1 MCNTLILIIIIM
13 QQDTNN
19 KTIVGAITI
28 PQETLAA
35 IRFGGGIPQLAAPVS
50 TALSTWGAIARPIR
64 STWAISIALTDA
76 AELLPQLLQDVVLAA
91 RGHARPGQ
99 RLTTPLPT

>member
-1 MCNTLILIIIIM
+1 M

-35 IRFGGGIPQLAAPVS
+35 IPQLAAHVS
-50 TALSTWGAIARPIR
+50 TALSTWGAIGTTDPVDLGDIHQ
-64 STWAISIALTDA
+64 ALTDA
-76 AELLPQLLQDVVLAA
+76 AELLPQLLQDVVLLREAMLA
-91 RGHARPGQ
+91 Q
-99 RLTTPLPT
+99 DNV

>member
-1 MCNTLILIIIIM
+1 M

-35 IRFGGGIPQLAAPVS
+35 IRFGGGIPQLAAHVS
-50 TALSTWGAIARPIR
+50 TALSTWGAIGTTDPVDLGDIHQ
-64 STWAISIALTDA
+64 ALTDA
-76 AELLPQLLQDVVLAA
+76 AELLPQLLQDVVLLREAMLA
-91 RGHARPGQ
+91 PDNV
-99 RLTTPLPT
+99 

>member
-1 MCNTLILIIIIM
+1 M

-35 IRFGGGIPQLAAPVS
+35 IRFGGGIPQLAAHVS
-50 TALSTWGAIARPIR
+50 TALSTWGAIGTTDPGDLGDIHQ
-64 STWAISIALTDA
+64 ALTDA
-76 AELLPQLLQDVVLAA
+76 AELLPQLLQDVVLLREAMLA
-91 RGHARPGQ
+91 Q
-99 RLTTPLPT
+99 DNV

>member
-35 IRFGGGIPQLAAPVS
+35 IRFGGGIPQLAAHVS
-50 TALSTWGAIARPIR
+50 TALSTWGAIGTTDPVDLGDIHQ
-64 STWAISIALTDA
+64 ALTDA
-76 AELLPQLLQDVVLAA
+76 A
-91 RGHARPGQ
+91 
-99 RLTTPLPT
+99 